1 MSFVGSIVIFVI
13 IWMVVLFTVLPW
25 GVKTQAESGE
35 DIEPGTV
42 ESAPVH
48 AHMLKKCIA
57 TTLITA
63 VIFAAIW
70 FVIDLELF
78 DFRAFFESY

>member
-1 MSFVGSIVIFVI
+1 MSVVGSIVIFVI
-13 IWMVVLFTVLPW
+13 IWIVVLFTVLPW

-35 DIEPGTV
+35 AIEPGTV

-48 AHMLKKCIA
+48 AHIWKKFA
-57 TTLITA
+57 VTTLIAA
-63 VIFAAIW
+63 VIFAVIW

-78 DFRAFFESY
+78 DFRAFFENY